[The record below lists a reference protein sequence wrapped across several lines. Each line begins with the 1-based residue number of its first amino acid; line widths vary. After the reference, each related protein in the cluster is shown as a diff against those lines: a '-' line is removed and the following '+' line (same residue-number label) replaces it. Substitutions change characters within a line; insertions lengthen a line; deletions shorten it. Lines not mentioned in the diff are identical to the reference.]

1 MALEIHRSC
10 TSWQC
15 AMTPLVPGV
24 IKRTS
29 RSRQTPCV
37 ALDGYVDFDGAQG
50 LFGEF
55 LRNAGVKCLAADDD
69 HVVHSVDLA
78 IEDGRLVITPPARPS
93 YSLDELLGGVTEKNQ
108 HAEVDAGAPR
118 GGEVW

>member
-24 IKRTS
+24 IKRTG

-69 HVVHSVDLA
+69 HVVHSQQ
-78 IEDGRLVITPPARPS
+78 
-93 YSLDELLGGVTEKNQ
+93 LDELLGGVTEKNP